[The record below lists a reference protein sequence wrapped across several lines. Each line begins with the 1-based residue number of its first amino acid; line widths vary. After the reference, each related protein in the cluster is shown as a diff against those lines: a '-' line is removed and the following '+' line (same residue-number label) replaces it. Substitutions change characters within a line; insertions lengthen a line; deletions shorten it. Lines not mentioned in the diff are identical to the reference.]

1 MARVVSSPGRSGP
14 LTTLNAVHTA
24 YRIRKTAQDFPMSL
38 ELLSTSLPF
47 HVDMVEF
54 PDLTLA
60 SAVSIDEGSSVDVSI
75 QQLTKDYAR
84 DRYLK
89 KYVKS
94 IPSHNFFSLVLL
106 NSTKI
111 G

>member
-1 MARVVSSPGRSGP
+1 
-14 LTTLNAVHTA
+14 
-24 YRIRKTAQDFPMSL
+24 MSL

-94 IPSHNFFSLVLL
+94 IPSHNFFSLVLF